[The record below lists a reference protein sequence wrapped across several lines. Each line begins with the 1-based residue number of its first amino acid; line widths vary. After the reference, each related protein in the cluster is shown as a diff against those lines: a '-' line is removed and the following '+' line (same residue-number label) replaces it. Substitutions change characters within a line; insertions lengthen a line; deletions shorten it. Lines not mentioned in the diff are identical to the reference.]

1 MRGGVS
7 SRANHAASVPPGQGN
22 TWAYRHG
29 LGSRWRAGVIRAIGV
44 RLRAPVEGSE
54 VTTSGSSRLFSA
66 WSIAAN
72 KARDPRN
79 SMGAEKTRI
88 ASLLHTAHPIDSGAV
103 PSGRETSNTPSWS
116 HRYSYVATALLFLSQ
131 QRHVPTQP
139 QPRPRESANT
149 SADLQIADT
158 PPGWSIHPQ
167 SNGDGSLHI
176 VAMPRWTPFGCRGS
190 CFRFAAAFRLPSFPL
205 LARHRWPAEVGVE
218 EPGCDRYL
226 PRGWR
231 VNSPPG
237 GGDLAT
243 VTTVLPSRGQSV
255 VRLA

>member
-1 MRGGVS
+1 MS

-22 TWAYRHG
+22 TRAYRHG

-44 RLRAPVEGSE
+44 RLRAPVEGIE

-139 QPRPRESANT
+139 QPRPLESANT
-149 SADLQIADT
+149 SADLQIADA
-158 PPGWSIHPQ
+158 PPGWSVRPQ

-176 VAMPRWTPFGCRGS
+176 VAMPRWTPFGCRGQLLPLRR
-190 CFRFAAAFRLPSFPL
+190 RFLSAVISPPCAAPLAGRSRCRRARMRSLPAEG
-205 LARHRWPAEVGVE
+205 LAREQSAGRW
-218 EPGCDRYL
+218 
-226 PRGWR
+226 
-231 VNSPPG
+231 
-237 GGDLAT
+237 
-243 VTTVLPSRGQSV
+243 
-255 VRLA
+255 